1 MLQLQQVA
9 FEYVCGAPLF
19 ERATLEINPGDRIGV
34 VGPNGAGKSTLL
46 RLAAGECEPSA
57 GAVIRRSGVQVA
69 YVAQDGSLCAPIDAY
84 GPLSPGQRMR
94 AALSQCLLSG
104 ADLILLDEPTNHLD
118 SAARAW
124 LEGQLVRSRAAIVVV
139 SHDRAFLNR
148 IATRILHIER
158 GRVEI
163 HEGNYD
169 DFISRRATSDRAGR
183 AAYEH
188 ACRQAAAE
196 RAAAEQRLRLSSQV
210 ARAPQG
216 VKSSRDFYR
225 AKAAKVAR
233 TGRLLRERQERRP
246 QASKPWE
253 EQPIPELSF
262 RRVPR
267 TSEYPIRLRGL
278 THTFGRRN
286 LFPGIDLDL
295 ARGARLALAGP
306 NGCGKTTLL
315 RILAGE
321 LAASAGKVVLDP
333 HVRPAYLAQEGEN
346 LSGALTP
353 LELCLRECGD
363 ETEVRTM
370 LACLKLPPAKI
381 TRPIASLSA
390 GERTKAGLAMLL
402 VSECNLLLLDEP
414 TNHLEIE
421 ARDALQ
427 HALARYPGTLVMA
440 THDEW
445 LVERLSA
452 QRIELGR

>member
-9 FEYVCGAPLF
+9 FEYVCGLPLF

-46 RLAAGECEPSA
+46 RLAAGDCEPSA
-57 GAVIRRSGVQVA
+57 GAIIRRSGLRVA
-69 YVAQDGSLCAPIDAY
+69 YVAQDAPLAFHA
-84 GPLSPGQRMR
+84 PLSPGQRMR

-104 ADLILLDEPTNHLD
+104 AELILLDEPTNHLD

-124 LEGQLVRSRAAIVVV
+124 LEGQLIRPRAAIVVV

-148 IATRILHIER
+148 IATRILHMER
-158 GRVEI
+158 GRVEL

-169 DFISRRATSDRAGR
+169 DFLTRRGTSDRAGR
-183 AAYEH
+183 AAYLH

-196 RAAAEQRLRLSSQV
+196 RAAAEQRIRLSAQV

-233 TGRLLRERQERRP
+233 TGRLLRERQECAP
-246 QASKPWE
+246 QAAKPWE
-253 EQPIPELSF
+253 EPAIPEFSF

-278 THTFGRRN
+278 SHAFGRRV
-286 LFPGIDLDL
+286 LFPGLDLDL

-315 RILAGE
+315 RILARELTAAEGE
-321 LAASAGKVVLDP
+321 VRLDP
-333 HVRPAYLAQEGEN
+333 RVRPAYLAQEGEN
-346 LSGALTP
+346 LPPVLTP

-381 TRPIASLSA
+381 SRPIASLSA

-427 HALARYPGTLVMA
+427 QALARYPGTLVMA

-445 LVERLSA
+445 LVERLVA
-452 QRIELGR
+452 QRIALGG